1 MINKN
6 KQIDTATLT
15 MTADE
20 QASYETLR
28 ETNVQWADA
37 FQQFLMMGRD
47 LVTARLVASIYR
59 ENLVDGYTHSQFVN
73 HKQVPTSPLEHTD
86 VLMITFQHTSK
97 VLCATVK
104 GHHAFN
110 RIDVVGPFYWQH
122 DDHYERIMH
131 PNEVLDTIIAE
142 DSNYQGAA
150 AEQFRDD
157 LNNSAC
163 YMALA
168 VSYQQLKY
176 NETSET
182 LLTTIAH
189 QQDPYLASE
198 QAVVEGHPIHP
209 GAKLRKGMSPTE
221 TIAYSSEYEH
231 AVPLRFI
238 LVRQDH
244 VRMQQLDT
252 SFDTI
257 LFEAFEGLQDACHNA
272 LNDAGLALEDYHLM
286 VVHPWQYT
294 HIVSTDYAA
303 ELAQH
308 IIIPVDYTYNYYA
321 GLSFRT
327 LMPQSPAV
335 LPHIKLSTNVHITG
349 EIRTLSEQ
357 TTHNGP
363 LMTRILRDITT
374 KDAWFADVPAEA
386 VDELAG
392 AHFFSPT
399 DTADVQERRSEQ
411 LGTLLRHNIYHD
423 LDEIDLPLIPSSLIV
438 GTPQEAGSLITEL
451 VTRYANQHPD
461 LDQHTAIQQWFSR
474 YASSLIDY
482 VMPLLIK
489 YGIALEAH
497 LQNTIAVFNK
507 QDGLLKRMYIRDFE
521 GLRIDNAQLNHM
533 GYDTSDFHEKSRIL
547 TDSQKSVFNKA
558 FYATVQNHLGELV
571 VALSDY
577 YEIEDL
583 ESDLWHIVRDR
594 IHALFTAF
602 HNSDMD
608 AQRLQ
613 AIEAVFFNPK
623 IDYKCVT
630 TMRLL
635 DEAHAYTYVKVD
647 NPLADKN

>member
-1 MINKN
+1 MIDEN
-6 KQIDTATLT
+6 KQTYNATIRLTTDEQESYATLR
-15 MTADE
+15 D
-20 QASYETLR
+20 
-28 ETNVQWADA
+28 TNTQWAEA
-37 FQQFLMMGRD
+37 FQQYLMLGRD
-47 LVTARLVASIYR
+47 LVTARLIASIYR
-59 ENLVDGYTHSQFVN
+59 ENLVDGYTHSQFID
-73 HKQVPTSPLEHTD
+73 HTQVPTSPLQHSD
-86 VLMITFQHTSK
+86 VLMIRFNQTSK
-97 VLCATVK
+97 VLCAPVK

-110 RIDVVGPFYWQH
+110 RIDVTGPFYWQQ
-122 DDHYERIMH
+122 DTHYERVMH
-131 PNEVLDTIIAE
+131 PNEVLDVIIAE

-168 VSYQQLKY
+168 VSYQHMKY
-176 NETSET
+176 RDVSNT
-182 LLTTIAH
+182 LLTTIEQ

-198 QAVVEGHPIHP
+198 QAVVEGHPVHP
-209 GAKLRKGMSPTE
+209 GAKLRKGMSAAE

-231 AVPLRFI
+231 AVPLRFV
-238 LVRQDH
+238 LVRRDH
-244 VRMQQLDT
+244 VRIQQLDQ
-252 SFDTI
+252 SFDAI
-257 LFEAFEGLQDACHNA
+257 LFETFDGLEAACHHV
-272 LNDAGLALEDYHLM
+272 LDTHDLALTDYHLM

-294 HIVSTDYAA
+294 HILTTDYEA

-308 IIIPVDYTYNYYA
+308 ILIPVDYTYDYYA

-327 LMPQSPAV
+327 LMPQSPNM

-363 LMTRILRDITT
+363 LMTQILRDITAT
-374 KDAWFADVPAEA
+374 DTWFKHVPTAA

-399 DTADVQERRSEQ
+399 DTPDVQERRSEQ
-411 LGTLLRHNIYHD
+411 LGTLLRHNIYHE
-423 LDEIDLPLIPSSLIV
+423 LDTTDLPLIPSSLIV
-438 GTPQEAGSLITEL
+438 GIPQQSSSLITEL
-451 VTRYANQHPD
+451 VARYQQQHPE
-461 LDQHTAIQQWFSR
+461 LTEHVAVQQWFSR

-497 LQNTIAVFNK
+497 LQNTIAVFDKN
-507 QDGLLKRMYIRDFE
+507 DGSLKRMYIRDFE
-521 GLRIDNAQLNHM
+521 GLRIDTAQLNQM
-533 GYDTSDFHEKSRIL
+533 GYDTSHFHEKSRIL

-577 YEIEDL
+577 YKIEGL
-583 ESDLWHIVRDR
+583 EADLWHIVRNH
-594 IHALFTAF
+594 IQALFTAF
-602 HNSDMD
+602 RDSDMD
-608 AQRLQ
+608 PQRLQ
-613 AIEAVFFNPK
+613 DIEDIFFNPV

-635 DEAHAYTYVKVD
+635 DEAHAYTYIKVA
-647 NPLADKN
+647 NPLADQS